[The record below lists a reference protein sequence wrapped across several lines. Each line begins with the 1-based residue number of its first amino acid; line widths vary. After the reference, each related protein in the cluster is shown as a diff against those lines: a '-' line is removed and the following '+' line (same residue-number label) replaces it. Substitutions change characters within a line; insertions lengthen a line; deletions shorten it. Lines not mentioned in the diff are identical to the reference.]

1 MRLLISAGEASG
13 EMYGAL
19 LIQALRQR
27 DLQLEC
33 FGVGG
38 EAMRA
43 AGCDLAVDAKELS
56 VVGITEILPRVPKI
70 YSEFRKLVR
79 EMDARKP
86 DAAVVIDSPAFN
98 FRVAREA
105 HRRGI
110 PVIYYV
116 CPQLWAWRE
125 RRVRFFRWWV
135 TKALVIFPF
144 EEQWY
149 RERGV
154 DAEFVGHPLAD
165 VEPPAVSRLE
175 FAGRYCLN
183 PSKEWIALLPGSR
196 RKEVEM
202 NLPEMLHAAAL
213 VNAEGQYEFILAK
226 APTLDETWLANI
238 VQRRSS
244 EEIPPYPQRTRARVG
259 HLQIGDRA
267 VHPQRNPTL
276 AKNPRVGH
284 PKISDDAR
292 LTLLHSRAA
301 VVASGTATVEAAMM
315 GTPMVVVYRVTPLT
329 WTLGR
334 PLVKVDHFAMV
345 NLIAGREA
353 VPELIQADFTAEN
366 AAAKL
371 NQIVPDGPAREKML
385 EELAEVRAR
394 LKAGIDRPAAERAA
408 DAVMRLLHQPCEPA
422 GRKA

>member
-13 EMYGAL
+13 EMYGAQ
-19 LIQALRQR
+19 LIDALRRR
-27 DLQLEC
+27 DPQLDC

-38 EAMRA
+38 GSMRA
-43 AGCDLAVDAKELS
+43 AGCDLVVDAKELS

-79 EMDARKP
+79 EIDARKP
-86 DAAVVIDSPAFN
+86 DAAIVIDSPAFN

-135 TKALVIFPF
+135 TQALVIFPF

-149 RERGV
+149 RDRGV

-165 VEPPAVSRLE
+165 VAAPTISRID
-175 FAGRYCLN
+175 FAGRYGLD
-183 PSKEWIALLPGSR
+183 PSKQWIALLPGSR

-202 NLPEMLHAAAL
+202 NLPAMLKAAAS
-213 VNAEGQYEFILAK
+213 VHESGNYEFLLAK
-226 APTLDETWLANI
+226 APTFDQAWFGAT
-238 VQRRSS
+238 VQRFIDSPRPAQNAGKSG
-244 EEIPPYPQRTRARVG
+244 PPTIRV
-259 HLQIGDRA
+259 
-267 VHPQRNPTL
+267 T
-276 AKNPRVGH
+276 
-284 PKISDDAR
+284 DDAR
-292 LTLLHSRAA
+292 ATLVHSRAA

-315 GTPMVVVYRVTPLT
+315 GTPIVVVYRVTPLT

-334 PLVKVDHFAMV
+334 PLVKVPHFAMV
-345 NLIAGREA
+345 NLIAEREV

-366 AAAKL
+366 VAAKL
-371 NQIVPDGPAREKML
+371 LCIIPDGPAREKML

-394 LKAGIDRPAAERAA
+394 LKAGGERPAAERAGG
-408 DAVMRLLHQPCEPA
+408 AVMRLLRQPCEPA
-422 GRKA
+422 AHKV